1 MHCCILAR
9 NLAPLKEQK
18 CGFCFQGRALGDE
31 KVMKRAR
38 TCYITETQKGQETRE
53 EACQLTANIE
63 AVSDQWFLSSL
74 SVSRVP
80 GTAHSLSSRCSMSVM
95 LNNRSSTP
103 GPFSGASF
111 ISILSQN
118 N

>member
-1 MHCCILAR
+1 
-9 NLAPLKEQK
+9 
-18 CGFCFQGRALGDE
+18 
-31 KVMKRAR
+31 MKRAR
-38 TCYITETQKGQETRE
+38 ICYITETQKGQETQE
-53 EACQLTANIE
+53 EVCWLTANIE
-63 AVSDQWFLSSL
+63 AVWDQWFLAPL

-80 GTAHSLSSRCSMSVM
+80 GMAHSLSSRCSVSVM
-95 LNNRSSTP
+95 ISNRSSTQ

>member
-1 MHCCILAR
+1 MGCLISAHVSVKQIHCCILAG

-18 CGFCFQGRALGDE
+18 GGFGFQGRALGDE

-53 EACQLTANIE
+53 EECQLTANIE

-74 SVSRVP
+74 FAVS
-80 GTAHSLSSRCSMSVM
+80 GTRNGTQLIR
-95 LNNRSSTP
+95 
-103 GPFSGASF
+103 
-111 ISILSQN
+111 
-118 N
+118 